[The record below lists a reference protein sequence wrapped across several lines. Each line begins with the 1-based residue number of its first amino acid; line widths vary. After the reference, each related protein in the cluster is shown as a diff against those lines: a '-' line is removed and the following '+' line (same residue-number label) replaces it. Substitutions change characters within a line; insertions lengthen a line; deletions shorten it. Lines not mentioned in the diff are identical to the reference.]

1 MKMFNIRKLASIL
14 VCLTIATT
22 ISYAQS
28 KMPSWVKKTPT
39 PKDAYIGIATAFKP
53 TPMDTIPFNPNYK
66 EETRLSALWKVANQL
81 PWQIDQQA
89 SLCAVLSMEG
99 QYKASLN
106 EVLLA
111 EIQSSPIF
119 ATYEEWE
126 NETEYWCFYCIKIS
140 DAQDFVEQMVAST
153 KATGE
158 RMYAEAKSLQ
168 QQGFLYKAAQKYIE
182 TLDSLHPAIFRY
194 LPIETEDGEVDL
206 GRAVYDSYA
215 NIYKGIKMTADVS
228 AFPAVYGEEVPGTYA
243 VTVTQHGVPVR
254 NLGIIPE
261 FEGII
266 TAEPTTDENGK
277 CLFSIDN
284 ISSKSINQ
292 IVGFTID
299 TDYLLDLPSV
309 YGCNALANY
318 NLFPSLKI
326 PVKLFNPKAFTK
338 IDVAP
343 QDSLLRQSLENI
355 WRSNRNDM
363 VFTER
368 YDSADVLVEYAVS
381 ITKEKAIDTD
391 KHHFV
396 LYNAN
401 LNVKVKGT
409 ADDVLLT
416 EYDIKDFKLL
426 FPASR
431 TEAQVRQ
438 SALREMIRQ
447 VNRELPS
454 KVEEFKFDK
463 RELVWRSIV
472 SVSNK
477 E

>member
-22 ISYAQS
+22 ISYAQG

-81 PWQIDQQA
+81 PWKIDQQA

-206 GRAVYDSYA
+206 GRAVYEDDSRCQC
-215 NIYKGIKMTADVS
+215 
-228 AFPAVYGEEVPGTYA
+228 FPC
-243 VTVTQHGVPVR
+243 R
-254 NLGIIPE
+254 
-261 FEGII
+261 
-266 TAEPTTDENGK
+266 
-277 CLFSIDN
+277 
-284 ISSKSINQ
+284 
-292 IVGFTID
+292 
-299 TDYLLDLPSV
+299 
-309 YGCNALANY
+309 
-318 NLFPSLKI
+318 
-326 PVKLFNPKAFTK
+326 
-338 IDVAP
+338 
-343 QDSLLRQSLENI
+343 I
-355 WRSNRNDM
+355 W
-363 VFTER
+363 
-368 YDSADVLVEYAVS
+368 
-381 ITKEKAIDTD
+381 
-391 KHHFV
+391 
-396 LYNAN
+396 
-401 LNVKVKGT
+401 
-409 ADDVLLT
+409 
-416 EYDIKDFKLL
+416 
-426 FPASR
+426 
-431 TEAQVRQ
+431 
-438 SALREMIRQ
+438 
-447 VNRELPS
+447 
-454 KVEEFKFDK
+454 
-463 RELVWRSIV
+463 
-472 SVSNK
+472 
-477 E
+477 